1 LNESRVPTPMWRRFL
16 SPPGTR
22 IGWWSFGFVASHALV
37 AIVLLVA
44 AIYEAVSVIFIM
56 QDA

>member
-1 LNESRVPTPMWRRFL
+1 
-16 SPPGTR
+16 
-22 IGWWSFGFVASHALV
+22 VASHALV

>member
-1 LNESRVPTPMWRRFL
+1 MAFLPPKTVGKETRTQGYLEGVKRSARVY
-16 SPPGTR
+16 
-22 IGWWSFGFVASHALV
+22 VLV

-56 QDA
+56 QGAVR